1 MNQRIN
7 WACVCIGTLC
17 IDLSSI
23 TIHDLQVR
31 MIGELLLASSKD
43 LHGESCRLP
52 LIISMKEMFLDREVS
67 VKSTREFFRTRLR
80 LL

>member
-1 MNQRIN
+1 
-7 WACVCIGTLC
+7 
-17 IDLSSI
+17 
-23 TIHDLQVR
+23 

-67 VKSTREFFRTRLR
+67 VKSTREFFQTPLR